1 MYKLWGRQKLC
12 KGYVS
17 GYTHQARTR
26 EQNEEEDE
34 VCTHMHNPRVF
45 LFPRMLWWF
54 VSLFSEM
61 DAKRLQ
67 KLYKYIKNNQMDK
80 FLVSKQ
86 GS

>member
-1 MYKLWGRQKLC
+1 MYKLWGRQKLR

-34 VCTHMHNPRVF
+34 VCTYMHNPCVF
-45 LFPRMLWWF
+45 LFPRMFWRF